1 MISGSVL
8 TPAFGA
14 ERENGSSADGVLSG
28 LTDQYVCRL
37 PPDSFPSL
45 SARSRKPW
53 IPETTPPPAAPPGT
67 LPAAGRRA
75 FLCVEGER
83 IRAESHRPIARD
95 TRAAKEQKRMPAS
108 AAGRHVFLCVEGE
121 RIRAESHRPI
131 ARDTCAARAQEWMP
145 ASAAGRHVF
154 LYVEGERTRRKAT
167 SQSPETPGAA
177 REQERG
183 RERGGGGRFRN
194 PVLAT
199 AGGQDRESVRRR
211 MAQKLNEKKTKSAIR
226 RRTLS
231 LSCPNAGVSTD
242 SESSAPALLP
252 SLFRPKKILT

>member
-83 IRAESHRPIARD
+83 TKAESHRQSPELF
-95 TRAAKEQKRMPAS
+95 RAAGNRNGCQRLPRAGTFFCMWRAKEQGGKPQANRQRHPAPPGNRKGDGSGAGAEDSEIQCLRLRADRTGKVSDGGWLRDETKRRPKAPS
-108 AAGRHVFLCVEGE
+108 EGE
-121 RIRAESHRPI
+121 HFP
-131 ARDTCAARAQEWMP
+131 CP
-145 ASAAGRHVF
+145 V
-154 LYVEGERTRRKAT
+154 RT
-167 SQSPETPGAA
+167 PE
-177 REQERG
+177 
-183 RERGGGGRFRN
+183 
-194 PVLAT
+194 
-199 AGGQDRESVRRR
+199 
-211 MAQKLNEKKTKSAIR
+211 
-226 RRTLS
+226 
-231 LSCPNAGVSTD
+231 
-242 SESSAPALLP
+242 
-252 SLFRPKKILT
+252 

>member
-53 IPETTPPPAAPPGT
+53 IPETTPPPAARRVHCRPRAGALFCAWRAKGQRRKAIDNRRSYSVLQGT
-67 LPAAGRRA
+67 ETGVSVCRGQARFSVCGGRKN
-75 FLCVEGER
+75 EGER
-83 IRAESHRPIARD
+83 R
-95 TRAAKEQKRMPAS
+95 
-108 AAGRHVFLCVEGE
+108 
-121 RIRAESHRPI
+121 
-131 ARDTCAARAQEWMP
+131 
-145 ASAAGRHVF
+145 
-154 LYVEGERTRRKAT
+154 RRKAIG
-167 SQSPETPGAA
+167 QSPETPGAV

-211 MAQKLNEKKTKSAIR
+211 MAQKRNEKKTKSAIR

-242 SESSAPALLP
+242 SESSAPVLLP